1 MVRKLFLITATAAAL
16 LVSPAAFAG
25 TAMDTAMVTDTAWS
39 RSLECGTRHGTATG
53 MEHVM
58 TDTGTPRIT
67 IGGMATAAGTVAA
80 GGVTASA
87 HVGA

>member
-1 MVRKLFLITATAAAL
+1 MVTNM
-16 LVSPAAFAG
+16 V
-25 TAMDTAMVTDTAWS
+25 MVTDTLIG
-39 RSLECGTRHGTATG
+39 RDTVTATG
-53 MEHVM
+53 MDIVH
-58 TDTGTPRIT
+58 TGTIA